1 MSGGH
6 HVGPA
11 VESDEDLL
19 RSLESLVTERGM
31 SAAYFPGTAGL
42 DGDGV
47 SCPALMVFDSAGA
60 EVARVTVARRAR
72 TFQVSLFK
80 TELPRLLPF
89 RVAADAAGM
98 ICGYRSPAGPGMEP
112 GG

>member
-11 VESDEDLL
+11 VESDEALL
-19 RSLESLVTERGM
+19 RSLETLVSERGM

-42 DGDGV
+42 DDDGA
-47 SCPALMVFDSAGA
+47 SCPALMVFDSGGA
-60 EVARVTVARRAR
+60 EVARVTVARRGR
-72 TFQVSLFK
+72 TFLVSLFK
-80 TELPRLLPF
+80 GESARLLPF
-89 RVAADAAGM
+89 RTASDAAGM
-98 ICGYRSPAGPGMEP
+98 ICGYQSPAGPGMAP